1 MRDEMLSFQI
11 AANLISEYGGI
22 VNINGMFFRPTHVY
36 GNIYKDV
43 KFNRYITGEFGMV
56 NLGIDVLM
64 NCIES
69 LLVHFFSDDLQINE
83 IQNSVHIRL

>member
-22 VNINGMFFRPTHVY
+22 VNINGMFFKPTKIY

-43 KFNRYITGEFGMV
+43 KFSRYITGEFGMV
-56 NLGIDVLM
+56 NLGKDVLV

-69 LLVHFFSDDLQINE
+69 LLTHFSSDELQINE
-83 IQNSVHIRL
+83 VQNSIHIRL